1 MVAQELRILDRLD
14 VDEASNAA
22 KVIDHL
28 YGKYAGET
36 GLGVT
41 IGATL
46 YVLSQATV
54 AVLVRALAE
63 IGAGHSVALA
73 PATNEGDAVR
83 VRDELTTTE
92 TAELLGMS
100 RPTVIKLI
108 ESGELPC
115 RMVGTH
121 RRVSRRDALAYER
134 ALSEKRHQA
143 LAELTALDEELGLYE
158 EPAR

>member
-1 MVAQELRILDRLD
+1 MVAQELKVLDRLD

-28 YGKYAGET
+28 YGKYAGES

-41 IGATL
+41 VGETL
-46 YVLSQATV
+46 YVLSQSTV
-54 AVLVRALAE
+54 AVLVRTLTAL
-63 IGAGHSVALA
+63 GAGHSVALA
-73 PATNEGDAVR
+73 PSMDDGAAVR

-108 ESGELPC
+108 EAGELPC

-121 RRVSRRDALAYER
+121 RRVSRRDALAYEK
-134 ALSEKRHQA
+134 ALFEKRHQA